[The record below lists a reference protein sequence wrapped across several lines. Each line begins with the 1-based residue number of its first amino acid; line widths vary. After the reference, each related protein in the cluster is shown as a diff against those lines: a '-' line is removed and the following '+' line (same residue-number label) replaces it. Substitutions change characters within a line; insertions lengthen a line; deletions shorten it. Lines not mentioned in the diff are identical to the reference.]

1 MAYWEHDS
9 RIEEG
14 TALRDLEKKV
24 HYLMHLCANAG
35 IAVDWR
41 GETFGSPDDLDS
53 KDIYFDASEVQASRK
68 PADN

>member
-1 MAYWEHDS
+1 MSKFWQHDE

-24 HYLMHLCANAG
+24 HYLMHVLANAG
-35 IAVDWR
+35 ISVDWR

-53 KDIYFDASEVQASRK
+53 TDIYFDASEVQADRK
-68 PADN
+68 

>member
-1 MAYWEHDS
+1 MAFWQHDS

-24 HYLMHLCANAG
+24 HYLMHMLANAG

-41 GETFGSPDDLDS
+41 GETFGSPDDLPNN
-53 KDIYFDASEVQASRK
+53 DIWLDGSEVQADRRTE
-68 PADN
+68 